1 MIWINATAWYNGA
14 DNPQSTLTIVETQAM
29 RQVLEANA
37 TAEKQASSLATAL
50 KDLGR
55 VAVYGIAFDFNKAS
69 DAAPEATPVLDQVKA
84 LLVKTLLVAHGIG
97 RRQRGRR
104 PIQRTAGWSWRAP
117 EGGFHAVTQPTIL

>member
-50 KDLGR
+50 KDSGR
-55 VAVYGIAFDFNKAS
+55 VAVYGIAFDFNRRRRRS
-69 DAAPEATPVLDQVKA
+69 TPVLDGQGAARQDVP
-84 LLVKTLLVAHGIG
+84 G
-97 RRQRGRR
+97 R
-104 PIQRTAGWSWRAP
+104 P
-117 EGGFHAVTQPTIL
+117 